1 MKKTRFTKPS
11 GKLIKNSDGDLTFIP
26 SPLPPQ
32 IEYDRHLVSI
42 LSKADKNLGMLAGIG
57 QLLPNPH
64 ILISP
69 YIRRE
74 AVLSSRIEGT
84 MASLSD
90 LFLYEITKREP
101 SDYMRVREVR
111 NYVFAT
117 TISLKALKKGT
128 ITLDLMRKAH
138 KSLLYG
144 VRGEERFPGN
154 FREIQNWIGDPSS
167 EIEDA
172 VYVPP
177 PWKEVPKLLLDLE
190 SFLRNPPKD
199 MPPLIQCALVH
210 YQFETIHPFL
220 DGNGRIGRLLIT
232 LFLDEKKLL
241 PQPLLYL
248 SAYLEEN
255 KREYG
260 DRLTAV
266 REESDVDGWLKF
278 FLRGVSIQAEK
289 AIRNVDQIVNLQRKY
304 QEKLRK
310 MKSTTNAIRLVDSLF
325 LNPYT
330 TITNAAQ
337 YLRVSFPTGQRAI
350 KMLEEAGIL
359 KEFSKRKRNRIY
371 IAKELMRILESR

>member
-1 MKKTRFTKPS
+1 MKRARFTKPS
-11 GKLIKNSDGDLTFIP
+11 GKLIKNSDGDLTFTP
-26 SPLPPQ
+26 NALPPQ
-32 IEYDRHLVSI
+32 IDYDTQLVSI
-42 LSKADKNLGMLAGIG
+42 LSEADKNLGTLAGIG
-57 QLLPNPH
+57 HLLPNPH
-64 ILISP
+64 LLISP

-101 SDYMRVREVR
+101 RDHMRIREVR
-111 NYVFAT
+111 NYVHAT

-128 ITLDLMRKAH
+128 ITLDLMKKAH
-138 KSLLYG
+138 KSLLHR
-144 VRGEERFPGN
+144 VRGEERSPGN
-154 FREIQNWIGDPSS
+154 FRGIQNWIGPPDS

-177 PWKEVPKLLLDLE
+177 PWEEVPNLLLDFE
-190 SFLRNPPKD
+190 SFLQNPPKD
-199 MPPLIQCALVH
+199 VPPLIQCALVH

-232 LFLDEKKLL
+232 LFLDKKRLL

-255 KREYG
+255 KKEYG

-266 REESDVDGWLKF
+266 REESDVKGWLEF
-278 FLRGVSIQAEK
+278 FLRGVSIQAEE
-289 AIRNVDQIVNLQRKY
+289 ATRNVDQIVNLQRKY

-330 TITNAAQ
+330 TATNAAQ
-337 YLRVSFPTGQRAI
+337 YLRVSFPTAQRTI
-350 KMLEEAGIL
+350 KRLEDAGIL

-371 IAKELMRILESR
+371 IAKELMRILETR